1 MMRTPMTRIARCCCG
16 ALRAETTGEPAGVAV
31 CHCTECQRRSGSVFA
46 ANTYFRKEQV
56 RTEGVSKVYVRDGQD
71 GRKVRIH
78 FCPECGTSVYWQ
90 ADFLPRHI
98 GVAYGAFADP
108 SLPPPTLSAWEQTRH
123 PWVVFGHV
131 INGFPQAVTHA
142 AKD

>member
-1 MMRTPMTRIARCCCG
+1 MSRTARCCCG

-46 ANTYFRKEQV
+46 ANTYFRHEQV
-56 RTEGVSKVYVRDGQD
+56 RTEGPSKVYVRDGEE

-78 FCPECGTSVYWQ
+78 FCPECGTSVYWH

-98 GVAYGAFADP
+98 GIAYGAFADP
-108 SLPPPTLSAWEQTRH
+108 SLAPPSLSAWEETRH
-123 PWVVFGHV
+123 PWVVFGHD
-131 INGFPQAVTHA
+131 IESFPRAVVRA
-142 AKD
+142 SKD